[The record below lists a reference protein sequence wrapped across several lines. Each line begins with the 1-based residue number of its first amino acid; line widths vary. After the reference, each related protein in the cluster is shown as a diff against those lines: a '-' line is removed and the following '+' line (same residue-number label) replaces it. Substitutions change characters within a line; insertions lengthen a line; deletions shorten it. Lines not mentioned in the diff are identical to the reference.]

1 MCTRKEKAMGRSC
14 VQDILCYKFGINANV
29 IGAFDLNNIPA
40 SGANNLG
47 IYFKL

>member
-14 VQDILCYKFGINANV
+14 VQDILFYKFGINANV
-29 IGAFDLNNIPA
+29 IRAFDLNNIPA
-40 SGANNLG
+40 SGASNFG